1 MPELRRTGR
10 VYNAYPSKLPSGGFP
25 TAAEWPDAHSP
36 IAPSVFPRS
45 HRKAVVFY
53 YILYYTVLSF
63 HFVLEIRKKRL
74 SRQAGTAY
82 ESDPFFQV
90 LANSGQILIIDT
102 YSDHWKGTAVLK
114 EKRFHRIALPL
125 WASLLAAVFLAGAI
139 TLLALWCQP
148 NSLRAVLIGFRAQ
161 PLLIVL
167 NALPI
172 GLLLLSFAF
181 LFRNVF
187 YGAALVNFLV
197 CALSLFNRVKIEVRD
212 EPVFPRDFALVR
224 EVGSAIQTY
233 DIRYPV
239 TAIIVVVFATVLLA
253 VLGVFLTS
261 RPVSFAV
268 LKAKLTKKDAVAVIP
283 GRGWPERILGAAVS
297 FGVLA
302 ALIFTVY
309 ASNDLYNS
317 FRVSNAYYVPSVFNE
332 LGFPYCFC
340 HQFTTYPVDRPEGFS
355 KSEAA
360 GWETGEQTGLG
371 KDVSVIMV
379 MDEAFSDLTDQSMFT
394 WTAETD
400 PLPNLHALHNDPHT
414 ISGHIVVPGFA
425 GGTANT
431 EFDVLTGMQTNALSD
446 TTTSAMRVVNR
457 NLDSLFRVFGADG
470 YRTSF
475 YHPGDAWFYNR
486 ENVYRWLGAEY
497 EVFARDM
504 ENPEYKGRWVTDDY
518 MVGLIEQEFETA
530 VSEGRPL
537 FNYTTTIQNHMSYTA
552 DKYGE
557 GHTFAPISTTA
568 DISDETRTML
578 EVYTEG
584 VRDADAMLGRLTEYF
599 AEREEPVV
607 LVFYGD
613 HLPYLGDNQKGYA
626 ELGSEV
632 AVAENDREDIL
643 CSYKTPY
650 VIWANDAAAET
661 LDWNRAVSALNLP
674 EDGVISAA
682 FMGSVLLDLTGRSGE
697 NPWFDFLSDLRQTA
711 PVVQKKTY
719 ILADGSVLPQRILNE
734 QTDEVSTALKDAVHK
749 WRCWSYYKL
758 KYKDVP

>member
-1 MPELRRTGR
+1 MKG
-10 VYNAYPSKLPSGGFP
+10 
-25 TAAEWPDAHSP
+25 
-36 IAPSVFPRS
+36 
-45 HRKAVVFY
+45 
-53 YILYYTVLSF
+53 LY
-63 HFVLEIRKKRL
+63 
-74 SRQAGTAY
+74 
-82 ESDPFFQV
+82 
-90 LANSGQILIIDT
+90 
-102 YSDHWKGTAVLK
+102 VLK
-114 EKRFHRIALPL
+114 EKRIYKRELPL
-125 WASLLAAVFLAGAI
+125 WGSLLAAVLLAGCI

-148 NSLRAVLIGFRAQ
+148 NALRTVLAGFKAQ

-172 GLLLLSFAF
+172 GLLLLAFAF

-187 YGAALVNFLV
+187 YSGALVNFFV
-197 CALSLFNRVKIEVRD
+197 CALSLANRVKIEVRD
-212 EPVFPRDFALVR
+212 EPVFPRDFSLLR
-224 EVGSAIQTY
+224 EVGSAIQSF

-239 TAIIVVVFATVLLA
+239 KAIAVVVLTTALL
-253 VLGVFLTS
+253 VGLGVLFPS
-261 RPVSFAV
+261 RPVSFAA
-268 LKAKLTKKDAVAVIP
+268 LKAKLTKRDAAAAFP
-283 GRGWPERILGAAVS
+283 GRCWLERIVGAVLS
-297 FGVLA
+297 FGVLT

-309 ASNDLYNS
+309 ASNTLYNS

-340 HQFTTYPVDRPEGFS
+340 HQFTTYPVDKPEGFS

-360 GWETGEQTGLG
+360 GWETGEQSGLG
-371 KDVSVIMV
+371 KDVNIIMV
-379 MDEAFSDLTDQSMFT
+379 MNEAFSDITDGSMFN
-394 WTAETD
+394 WAEGDD
-400 PLPNLHALHNDPHT
+400 PLPNLHALQNDPHALT
-414 ISGHIVVPGFA
+414 GHIVVPGFA

-446 TTTSAMRVVNR
+446 TTTSAMRVINR
-457 NLDSLFRVFGADG
+457 NLDSLFRVFDADG

-486 ENVYRWLGAEY
+486 ENVYRWLGAEH
-497 EVFARDM
+497 EVFAKDM
-504 ENPEYKGRWVTDDY
+504 KDLEYKGRWVTDDY
-518 MVGLIEQEFETA
+518 MAGLIEEEFETA

-557 GHTFAPISTTA
+557 GHTFAPVSVTA

-584 VRDADAMLGRLTEYF
+584 VRDADAMLGRLTAYF
-599 AEREEPVV
+599 AERSEPVV

-632 AVAENDREDIL
+632 AIAENDRTDIL

-650 VIWANDAAAET
+650 VIWTNAAAADA
-661 LDWNRAVSALNLP
+661 LDWEAAAKQLALP
-674 EDGVISAA
+674 EDGTVSAA
-682 FMGSVLLDLTGRSGE
+682 FLGSVLLDLTGRGGE
-697 NPWFDFLSDLRQTA
+697 SPWFDFLSSVRRLV
-711 PVVQKKTY
+711 PVVQKKIY
-719 ILADGSVLPQRILNE
+719 ILTDGELIANRDLLE
-734 QTDEVSTALKDAVHK
+734 RTDETAAALKAAIRK

-758 KYKDVP
+758 KYAEVG